1 MDRRKFLS
9 WIGLGFL
16 VTSVP
21 TTIASCQSSGGDAGI
36 SSEEKTSETEA
47 AESKTTSSSYVIG
60 TVADLD
66 AKGVLSGQPDFAK
79 ATVLVIRNPQTPDTL
94 FALNASCP
102 HEGCDVE
109 WKADRSEFVCPCHSG
124 RFAPDGA
131 LLGGPPKTPLATY
144 VAQIQG
150 TQVVV
155 SAA

>member
-21 TTIASCQSSGGDAGI
+21 TTIVSCQSDGV
-36 SSEEKTSETEA
+36 SSEEKTAETAA
-47 AESKTTSSSYVIG
+47 AESKSTNSPYVIG

-66 AKGVLSGQPDFAK
+66 AKGVLSGKPDFAK
-79 ATVLVIRNPQTPDTL
+79 STVLVIRNPNARDTL

-102 HEGCDVE
+102 HQGCDVE

-131 LLGGPPKTPLATY
+131 LLGGPPKTPLGTY
-144 VAQIQG
+144 VARIEG

-155 SAA
+155 TAA

>member
-21 TTIASCQSSGGDAGI
+21 TTIVSCQNSGGDAGV

-47 AESKTTSSSYVIG
+47 AESKTTSSSYVMG

-66 AKGVLSGQPDFAK
+66 AKGVLSGEPDFAK
-79 ATVLVIRNPQTPDTL
+79 ATVLVIRNPNAPDTL

-131 LLGGPPKTPLATY
+131 LLGGPPKTPLGTY
-144 VAQIQG
+144 VAQIEG